1 MRQEI
6 SREEKGQGSS
16 SSTLLQRLNEVQARS
31 KERYVSKEVLKEI
44 ADELEVSTAFAR
56 GVATFYSMLSKRPRG
71 RHIVRVCESPP
82 CRLAGGMD
90 LVVSL
95 QSLLG
100 ISAGETTADG
110 MFTLE
115 FSSCLGACDKAPALL
130 LDDALYTQVAPED
143 LPRILDEARKL
154 NWIGP
159 KRTLSAVLGK
169 PRYLLRGVGEVDVLE
184 DAVARSAYQGLKRAL
199 TTMTPEE
206 VTSCVKDS
214 GLRGRGGA
222 GFPTGRKWEFSWA
235 ASGEQKYLVCNA
247 DEGEPG
253 TFKDR
258 LLLEWTP
265 HRVIEGMLI
274 AGYAIQAV
282 KGFLYIRGEY
292 AAGIDTIE
300 KALEQ
305 ARHAGYLGKKIF
317 GSSFSFDIEVVR
329 GAGAYVCG
337 EETSL
342 IESLEGKRGFPRL
355 RPPYPAAV
363 GCWGKPTVINN
374 VETLANVPEIV
385 RDGVKAY
392 RRLGTDAS
400 PGTKLY
406 PLSGAVARAGV
417 VEAEMGVT
425 LRTLIDEHGG
435 GMPEGRRFL
444 AALVGGAAG
453 VFFGED
459 MLNVPLEY
467 DSLAA
472 QGAVLGSG
480 AVFVLDTDCNVS
492 SLIRDILRFF
502 AHESCGQCV
511 PCRVGTTRLEELM
524 ETVARKKRPD
534 REIDVML
541 ETARWM
547 QETSLCPLGQSC
559 YPLLKSAVKVFQGG
573 FFNSTSQKER
583 GNRE

>member
-6 SREEKGQGSS
+6 SREEEGQGSS
-16 SSTLLQRLNEVQARS
+16 SSTLLQRLNQAQARTR
-31 KERYVSKEVLKEI
+31 ERYVSEGVLKGI
-44 ADELEVSTAFAR
+44 AEELTVSTAHAR
-56 GVATFYSMLSKRPRG
+56 GVATFYSMLSVKPRG
-71 RHIVRVCESPP
+71 RHIIRVCESPP

-90 LVVSL
+90 LVAKV

-100 ISAGETTADG
+100 ISPGETTADG

-130 LDDALYTQVAPED
+130 LDDALYTQVTPED

-154 NWIGP
+154 NWVGP
-159 KRTLSAVLGK
+159 KRTLPAVLGK
-169 PRYLLRGVGEVDVLE
+169 PRFLLRDVGEVDVLE
-184 DAVARSAYQGLKRAL
+184 DAVARSSYQGLKRAL
-199 TTMTPEE
+199 TAMTPEE

-222 GFPTGRKWEFSWA
+222 GFPTGQKWEFTRG
-235 ASGEQKYLVCNA
+235 ASGGQKYLVCNA

-258 LLLEWTP
+258 LLLEGTP

-274 AGYAIQAV
+274 TGYATQAA
-282 KGFLYIRGEY
+282 KGFIYIRGEY
-292 AAGIDTIE
+292 ATAINTIE
-300 KALEQ
+300 KALKQ
-305 ARHAGYLGKKIF
+305 ARHTGYLGKKIL
-317 GSSFSFDIEVVR
+317 GSSFSFDIDVVR

-363 GCWGKPTVINN
+363 GYLSRPTVVNN
-374 VETLANVPEIV
+374 VETLANVPDIV
-385 RDGVKAY
+385 RDGVEVY
-392 RRLGTDAS
+392 RRLGTSAS
-400 PGTKLY
+400 PGTKLF
-406 PLSGAVARAGV
+406 PLSGAVTWPGV
-417 VEAEMGVT
+417 AEAEMGT
-425 LRTLIDEHGG
+425 SLRTLIAEYGG
-435 GMPEGRRFL
+435 GMPEGSRFL

-453 VFFGED
+453 MFLGED
-459 MLNVPLEY
+459 MLDVPLEY

-480 AVFVLDTDCNVS
+480 AVFVLDAGCNVS
-492 SLIRDILRFF
+492 SLLTDILHFF

-511 PCRVGTTRLEELM
+511 PCRVGTARLEELM
-524 ETVARKKRPD
+524 ETVARKKGSEK
-534 REIDVML
+534 EIDFML
-541 ETARWM
+541 ETAKWM
-547 QETSLCPLGQSC
+547 QETSLCPLGKSC
-559 YPLLKSAVKVFQGG
+559 YPLLKSAVKVFSKRLFQSDIPEGVG
-573 FFNSTSQKER
+573 R
-583 GNRE
+583 